1 MIDLFN
7 FKFNCKIRKIDLV
20 RFNNKKINWKLNF
33 VFKND
38 KMNFKNQKNQ
48 FKWGKYDKMY
58 NFLK

>member
-38 KMNFKNQKNQ
+38 KMNFKN
-48 FKWGKYDKMY
+48 
-58 NFLK
+58 